1 MKSFN
6 SFIKKIRSNKYV
18 KTFTNFYI
26 IVSFIFII
34 WMLFIDTNSYLFH
47 SKLNSEIEELK
58 IKKENLQQEIIKD
71 QKFIDDLK
79 DLDKYEAFAREKFFM
94 KKDGE
99 EIFILEYK
107 DSIKNQLTKSEFT
120 SVF

>member
-1 MKSFN
+1 MKYFN
-6 SFIKKIRSNKYV
+6 SFIKKIGSNKYV
-18 KTFTNFYI
+18 KIFMNFYI

-79 DLDKYEAFAREKFFM
+79 DLDVLKGIDVLEELDFENLEDMDVQVKII
-94 KKDGE
+94 KKE
-99 EIFILEYK
+99 V
-107 DSIKNQLTKSEFT
+107 KNHED
-120 SVF
+120 

>member
-79 DLDKYEAFAREKFFM
+79 DLDKYKAFAREKFFM

-107 DSIKNQLTKSEFT
+107 DSIKNQLTKSEIS